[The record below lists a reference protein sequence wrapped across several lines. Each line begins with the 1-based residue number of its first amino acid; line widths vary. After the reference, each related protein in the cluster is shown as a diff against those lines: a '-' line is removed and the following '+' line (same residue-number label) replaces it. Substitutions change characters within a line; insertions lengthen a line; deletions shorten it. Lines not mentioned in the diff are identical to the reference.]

1 MKKKPLIL
9 IPLLIVL
16 FATGCLVRSLNPLYT
31 EKDVIF
37 DPALIGV
44 WEPDYGDK
52 EKWEFQ
58 KGEGKSYKLI
68 HTDKHTNRAIFE
80 VHLVKLG
87 SWKFLDIFVVS
98 FEDDSGKDIGEKLN
112 YFGLFHLWPV
122 HTFMRVDSIGDELKL
137 RWFNLDWLSGKLKE
151 NPKAIQ
157 HLRFGKESDN
167 DILLTASTYELQD
180 FILQNVET
188 DAFKDELVLKIKK

>member
-9 IPLLIVL
+9 IPLLIVV

-44 WEPDYGDK
+44 WEPDNDNK

-68 HTDKHTNRAIFE
+68 HTDERTNRAIFE
-80 VHLVKLG
+80 VHLVKLRNR
-87 SWKFLDIFVVS
+87 KFLDILVVS

-112 YFGLFHLWPV
+112 NFGLFHIWPV

-137 RWFNLDWLSGKLKE
+137 RLFNLEWLLEKLQQ
-151 NPKAIQ
+151 NPKAIK
-157 HLRFGKESDN
+157 HLHFGNESDEN
-167 DILLTASTYELQD
+167 ILLTASTYDLQH
-180 FILQNVET
+180 FILKNVET
-188 DAFKDELVLKIKK
+188 DAFKYEIVLKRKK